1 MLRNLRVDSTITTVL
16 WQPTAPGTPL
26 STVEKLTWA
35 RENTWVCVGVELS
48 CYRMAIGIADCA
60 IRFADSSVV
69 LVLFFHFCICLTFLV
84 FSNFYG
90 LLEIKEDNDAE
101 S

>member
-60 IRFADSSVV
+60 IRFADSSVRKCV
-69 LVLFFHFCICLTFLV
+69 SSV
-84 FSNFYG
+84 FS
-90 LLEIKEDNDAE
+90 LLHLSDIFSVQQLLRFIGDKGG
-101 S
+101 